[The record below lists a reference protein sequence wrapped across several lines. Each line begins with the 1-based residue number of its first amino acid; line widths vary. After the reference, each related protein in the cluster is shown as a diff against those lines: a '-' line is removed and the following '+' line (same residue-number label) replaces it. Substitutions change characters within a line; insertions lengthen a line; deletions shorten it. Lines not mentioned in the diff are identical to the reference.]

1 MKKIVITML
10 VIVLSVTLTG
20 CGTDEEEV
28 EMKDIGNETQITNMS
43 QLGFNMTNLQ
53 AVDNNVPN
61 VMFLSSSNVDSSTNF
76 VADLEGLSV
85 KTIDDYSYVGAN
97 SNGAYVYVNHE
108 LNTSLTKTYIDGGMQ
123 ILYEMKEENSPKSFD
138 LEITLDEG
146 SKLEQTESG
155 EYVIYNSENEIEFL
169 LGQAWAVDNKGDF
182 VETYYEVSGNRI
194 KQTINYEGKDYP
206 VTADPLFCT
215 NTVDNG
221 LTVWDSSYD
230 DGKGTISV
238 YPTTCAKVYLA
249 AMVLYPGALLLVSP
263 LLLIETSS
271 VVADMY
277 DELQSD
283 SAYTYYVQSWQE
295 GRIAD
300 QFSCHAF
307 NPVVQVL
314 QKYPWNLEPWRPDVS
329 LAQTFLDRCNPP
341 LN

>member
-1 MKKIVITML
+1 MKKIVIIIL
-10 VIVLSVTLTG
+10 VFVFSLTLTG
-20 CGTDEEEV
+20 CGTDEEEM
-28 EMKDIGNETQITNMS
+28 EMKGIENETQITNMS
-43 QLGFNMTNLQ
+43 QLGFDMTNLQ

-61 VMFLSSSNVDSSTNF
+61 IMFLSNSRTDSITNF
-76 VADLEGLSV
+76 DVSLEGLNI
-85 KTIDDYSYVGAN
+85 KTMDDYSYVGAN

-108 LNTSLTKTYIDGGMQ
+108 LNTSLTKTYIDGGIQ

-138 LEITLDEG
+138 LEIILNEG
-146 SKLEQTESG
+146 SRLEQTESG
-155 EYVIYNSENEIEFL
+155 EYIIFDSENEIEYL
-169 LGQAWAVDNKGDF
+169 LGQAWAIDNNGDF
-182 VETYYEVSGNRI
+182 VESYYEVSGNRI
-194 KQTINYEGKDYP
+194 RQTVVYEGEDYP
-206 VTADPLFCT
+206 VKADPLFCR

-221 LTVWDSSYD
+221 KTVWDSSYD
-230 DGKGTISV
+230 GGRGTISV

-249 AMVLYPGALLLVSP
+249 AMVLFPGTILFTNP

-283 SAYTYYVQSWQE
+283 SAYTSHVQSWQE
-295 GRIAD
+295 GRISD

-307 NPVVQVL
+307 NPGVQLL
-314 QKYPWNLEPWRPDVS
+314 QKHPWNLEPWRPDVS

>member
-10 VIVLSVTLTG
+10 VLVLSLTLTG

-28 EMKDIGNETQITNMS
+28 EMKVIENETQITNMS
-43 QLGFNMTNLQ
+43 QLGFDMTNLQ
-53 AVDNNVPN
+53 AVANNEPN
-61 VMFLSSSNVDSSTNF
+61 IMFLSNSKTDSRTDFDAS
-76 VADLEGLSV
+76 LEGLNV
-85 KTIDDYSYVGAN
+85 RTMDDYSYIGAN

-123 ILYEMKEENSPKSFD
+123 ILYEMKEENSPKSLD
-138 LEITLDEG
+138 LEIILNKG
-146 SKLEQTESG
+146 SRLEQTESG
-155 EYVIYNSENEIEFL
+155 EYIIFDSENEIEFL
-169 LGQAWAVDNKGDF
+169 LGQAWAVDNNGDF
-182 VETYYEVSGNRI
+182 VESYYEVSGNRI
-194 KQTINYEGKDYP
+194 RQTIDYEGEDYP
-206 VTADPLFCT
+206 VKADPLFCT

-221 LTVWDSSYD
+221 KTVWDSSYD
-230 DGKGTISV
+230 GGRGTISV

-249 AMVLYPGALLLVSP
+249 ALVLYGGSLLVISP
-263 LLLIETSS
+263 AALIETSS

-283 SAYTYYVQSWQE
+283 SAYTSHVQSWQE

-307 NPVVQVL
+307 NPVVQLL

-329 LAQTFLDRCNPP
+329 LAQTFLDGCNPP